1 MPLFGIEFRLQQA
14 RLALETR
21 QKFLFLQKSRMEHL
35 ESPVTVLGG
44 VIGLVHSHHAA
55 LSQLLDDAVWTDRV
69 TNAE

>member
-1 MPLFGIEFRLQQA
+1 
-14 RLALETR
+14 LETR